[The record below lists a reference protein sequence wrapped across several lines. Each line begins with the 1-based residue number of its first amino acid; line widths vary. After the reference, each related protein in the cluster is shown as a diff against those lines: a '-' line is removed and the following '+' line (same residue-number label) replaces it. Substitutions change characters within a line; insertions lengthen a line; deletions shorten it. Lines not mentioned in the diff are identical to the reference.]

1 MLPEI
6 IKFEEVATLIS
17 HSGVQFMDFGLTLD
31 PRREPSGEFKY
42 LANTDKMPT
51 RLLINEENG
60 SLFHVI
66 ERDGAKDKIET
77 VREPDFDV
85 PMATTLEQLNG
96 AWLPV
101 PFLRFRP
108 PGKFDEG
115 PANWARMRLVALDG
129 PDLEGHT
136 HRLTLAFDTRT
147 LPRRDNTAYLCPT
160 DDDINAGANFRL
172 ATMTIDMRW
181 FMDQSWVKEWLEELF
196 REANPGLDSQEMEE
210 ALGERLHLAHYL
222 NVLSLLHRPIKAE
235 HRNPPT
241 PRVEIPDLK
250 VIAQNEGAIP
260 IDLVLDVGNSR
271 TCGILIEDHEQSGM
285 GLKQNYVLELRDLV
299 DPERVYRE
307 PFESRVEFSQTFF
320 GKDHLSVKSGRP
332 DAFLWPT
339 IARVGVEAG
348 RLAGRRRGTEGST
361 GLSSPK
367 RYLWDEE
374 LYRHGWRFNC
384 AYVRTDTE
392 PHATAAPFS
401 HLINERGDA
410 LYALPEEEQMPVFKP
425 HYSRSSLMT
434 FMLAEVLAQALMQT
448 NSPAQRVRQG
458 HTNRP
463 RQLRSITLTVP
474 PAMPQAERSLLV
486 SRLKQTVALVWKSL
500 GWHND
505 VEESNPHEASD
516 DGTLQV
522 PIPKLR
528 VEWDEA
534 SCGQLVYLYTEIKE
548 NFAGHP
554 EECFDTLAR
563 PGKPDRERITLG
575 TIDIGGGTTDLVITD
590 YHLDRNGSGSSGSN
604 VFVVPEQRFRDGFRV
619 AGDDILLD
627 IIQLFVLPSFETALK
642 QAGVASPDAMM
653 SRLCGQEGANAQ
665 EQVLRQQLNLQVF
678 TPLGLA
684 LLAAYETFDPEQPSG
699 PETLTY
705 AQRLGEQAISDSV
718 RRYVEGALRRELGP
732 ELEFE
737 LLGIPL
743 TVDLLEVH
751 RAFLKDRFNICKTLA
766 SLCEVVFQYHCDTLL
781 ITGRPSRLPGIQA
794 YLRKMLP
801 LPPGRILPLQGYRTG
816 NWYPFHRNG
825 RIDDPKST
833 ASVGAM
839 LCLLCAQH
847 KLSNFF
853 FRAAALRPYST
864 IRHIGLIDNNNT
876 IPDADV
882 TYRDIETDEEGIT
895 IRLPEDESGDT
906 PAIEMRGPLR
916 IGFRQLSSQRWTASP
931 LYILDVT
938 SSGAEKLAS
947 AEAKGEHAP
956 VLKVRLAVDE
966 KAGKGRPISDRP
978 ISDRLKVA
986 SVETDGNTS
995 FSTRDLRLQL
1005 NTLIDA
1011 GLGDT
1016 NYWLDSGSVKRT

>member
-6 IKFEEVATLIS
+6 IQFEEVATLVS

-31 PRREPSGEFKY
+31 PRREPAGEFKY
-42 LANTDKMPT
+42 LANADKMPT
-51 RLLINEENG
+51 RLLVNQESG
-60 SLFHVI
+60 ALFHVV
-66 ERDGAKDKIET
+66 ERDGANDKIEA

-85 PMATTLEQLNG
+85 PMATSLEQLNG
-96 AWLPV
+96 AWLPT

-108 PGKFDEG
+108 PSKFDEG
-115 PANWARMRLVALDG
+115 PANWARMRLVALDA
-129 PDLEGHT
+129 PDLDGHT

-181 FMDQSWVKEWLEELF
+181 FMDQAWVKEWLEELF

-235 HRNPPT
+235 HRDPR
-241 PRVEIPDLK
+241 PRVEVPDLK
-250 VIAQNEGAIP
+250 VIAQSEGAIP
-260 IDLVLDVGNSR
+260 VDLVLDVGNSR
-271 TCGILIEDHEQSGM
+271 TCGILIEDHGQSGM
-285 GLKQNYVLELRDLV
+285 GLKHNYVLELRDLV
-299 DPERVYRE
+299 DPERIYRE

-374 LYRHGWRFNC
+374 LYRHGWRFNS

-401 HLINERGDA
+401 HLINELGDA

-486 SRLKQTVALVWKSL
+486 SRLEQTVALVWKSL
-500 GWHND
+500 GWHGD
-505 VEESNPHEASD
+505 VEESDPFAATAD
-516 DGTLQV
+516 TLRV
-522 PIPKLR
+522 PMPTLR

-554 EECFDTLAR
+554 EEFFDTLAR
-563 PGKPDRERITLG
+563 PGKTNRERISLA

-590 YHLDRNGSGSSGSN
+590 YYLDRNGASSSGSN

-627 IIQLFVLPSFETALK
+627 VIQLFVLPSFEAALK
-642 QAGVASPDAMM
+642 RAGVAAPEAMM

-665 EQVLRQQLNLQVF
+665 EQVLRQQLNLQLF

-684 LLAAYETFDPEQPSG
+684 LLEAYEAFDPERPCG

-705 AQRLGEQAISDSV
+705 GERLGDQAVSDSV

-732 ELEFE
+732 ELTFD
-737 LLGIPL
+737 LLDIPL
-743 TVDLLEVH
+743 TINLLEVH

-766 SLCEVVFQYHCDTLL
+766 SLCEVVFQYQCDTLL

-816 NWYPFHRNG
+816 SWYPFHRNG

-839 LCLLCAQH
+839 LCLLCAQRN
-847 KLSNFF
+847 LSNFF

-882 TYRDIETDEEGIT
+882 TYRDIAIT
-895 IRLPEDESGDT
+895 EDGTAIVLPEDENGDT

-916 IGFRQLSSQRWTASP
+916 IGFRQLAAQRWTASP
-931 LYILDVT
+931 LYVLDFT
-938 SSGAEKLAS
+938 TSGARKLS
-947 AEAKGEHAP
+947 DAEAKGQVAP

-966 KAGKGRPISDRP
+966 RAGKGSL
-978 ISDRLKVA
+978 ISDRLKVT
-986 SVETDGNTS
+986 SVETDDGANFTA
-995 FSTRDLRLQL
+995 RDLKLQL

>member
-6 IKFEEVATLIS
+6 IQFEEVATLVS

-31 PRREPSGEFKY
+31 PRREPAGEFKY
-42 LANTDKMPT
+42 LANADKMPT
-51 RLLINEENG
+51 RLLVNQESG
-60 SLFHVI
+60 DLFHVI
-66 ERDGAKDKIET
+66 ERDGASDKIET

-85 PMATTLEQLNG
+85 PMATSLEQLNG
-96 AWLPV
+96 AWLPI

-108 PGKFDEG
+108 PSKFDQG
-115 PANWARMRLVALDG
+115 PANWARLRLVALEE
-129 PDLEGHT
+129 PDLDGHT

-147 LPRRDNTAYLCPT
+147 LPHRDNTAYLCPS

-181 FMDQSWVKEWLEELF
+181 FMDQAWVKEWLEELF
-196 REANPGLDSQEMEE
+196 RDANPGLDSQEMND
-210 ALGERLHLAHYL
+210 ALEERLPQAHYL

-235 HRNPPT
+235 HRDPR

-250 VIAQNEGAIP
+250 VIAQGEGAIP
-260 IDLVLDVGNSR
+260 VDLVLDVGNSR
-271 TCGILIEDHEQSGM
+271 TCGILIEDHGQSGM
-285 GLKQNYVLELRDLV
+285 GLTHNYVLELRDLV

-374 LYRHGWRFNC
+374 LYRHGWRFNS

-401 HLINERGDA
+401 HLINELGDA
-410 LYALPEEEQMPVFKP
+410 LYALPEEAQMPVFKP

-486 SRLKQTVALVWKSL
+486 SRLEQTVALVWKSL
-500 GWHND
+500 GWHDD
-505 VEESNPHEASD
+505 VEESDPFTAGAD
-516 DGTLQV
+516 TLRV
-522 PIPKLR
+522 PMPTLR

-554 EECFDTLAR
+554 EEFFDTLAR
-563 PGKPDRERITLG
+563 PGKPNRERISLA

-590 YHLDRNGSGSSGSN
+590 YYLDRNGVSSSGSN

-627 IIQLFVLPSFETALK
+627 VIQLFVLPSFEAALK
-642 QAGVASPDAMM
+642 RAGVAAPEAMM

-665 EQVLRQQLNLQVF
+665 EQVLRQQLNLQLF

-684 LLAAYETFDPEQPSG
+684 LLEAYEAFDPERPCG

-705 AQRLGEQAISDSV
+705 GERLGTRAVSDSV

-732 ELEFE
+732 ELTFD
-737 LLGIPL
+737 LLDIPL
-743 TVDLLEVH
+743 TIDLLDVH

-766 SLCEVVFQYHCDTLL
+766 SLCEVVFQYQCDTLL

-816 NWYPFHRNG
+816 SWYPFHRNG

-839 LCLLCAQH
+839 LCLLCAQRN
-847 KLSNFF
+847 LSNFF

-882 TYRDIETDEEGIT
+882 TYRDIATTEDGTAIV
-895 IRLPEDESGDT
+895 LPEDENGDT

-916 IGFRQLSSQRWTASP
+916 IGFRQLAAQRWTASP
-931 LYILDVT
+931 LYVLDFT
-938 SSGAEKLAS
+938 ASGARKLGE
-947 AEAKGEHAP
+947 AEAKGQVAP
-956 VLKVRLAVDE
+956 VLKVRLSVDE
-966 KAGKGRPISDRP
+966 RAGKGSL

-986 SVETDGNTS
+986 SVETDDGANFTA
-995 FSTRDLRLQL
+995 RDLKLQL

>member
-6 IKFEEVATLIS
+6 IKFEEVATLVS

-31 PRREPSGEFKY
+31 PRREPAGEFKY
-42 LANTDKMPT
+42 LANTDKIPT
-51 RLLINEENG
+51 RLLVNQESG

-66 ERDGAKDKIET
+66 ERDGTKDKIET
-77 VREPDFDV
+77 IREPDFDV
-85 PMATTLEQLNG
+85 PMVQSLEQLDG

-115 PANWARMRLVALDG
+115 PVNWARMRLVALAE
-129 PDLEGHT
+129 PDLDGYT
-136 HRLTLAFDTRT
+136 HRLTLALDTRT

-160 DDDINAGANFRL
+160 ADDISAGANFRL

-181 FMDQSWVKEWLEELF
+181 FMDQAWVKEWLEELF
-196 REANPGLDSQEMEE
+196 REANPELDSQEMDE
-210 ALGERLHLAHYL
+210 ALAERLHLAHYL
-222 NVLSLLHRPIKAE
+222 NILSLLHRPTKEE
-235 HRNPPT
+235 HREPT
-241 PRVEIPDLK
+241 PRIEIPDLK
-250 VIAQNEGAIP
+250 VIAQVEGTIP
-260 IDLVLDVGNSR
+260 VDLVLDVGNSR
-271 TCGILIEDHEQSGM
+271 TCGILVEDHGQSGM
-285 GLKQNYVLELRDLV
+285 GLKHNYVLELRDLV
-299 DPERVYRE
+299 DPERIYRE

-374 LYRHGWRFNC
+374 LYRHGWRFNS

-401 HLINERGDA
+401 HLINELGDA
-410 LYALPEEEQMPVFKP
+410 LYAVPEEEQMPVFKP

-434 FMLAEVLAQALMQT
+434 FMLAEVLAQALMQI

-486 SRLKQTVALVWKSL
+486 SRLEQTVALVWKSL

-505 VEESNPHEASD
+505 DEESDPFTAT
-516 DGTLQV
+516 DGTLRV
-522 PIPKLR
+522 PMPRLR

-554 EECFDTLAR
+554 EEFFDVLAR
-563 PGKPDRERITLG
+563 PGKPNRERITLG
-575 TIDIGGGTTDLVITD
+575 TIDIGGGTTDLVVTD
-590 YHLDRNGSGSSGSN
+590 YYLERNGSGSSGSN

-627 IIQLFVLPSFETALK
+627 IIQLFVLPSFEAALK

-684 LLAAYETFDPEQPSG
+684 LLEAYEAFDPEQPSG
-699 PETLTY
+699 PETFTY
-705 AQRLGEQAISDSV
+705 GQRLGEQAVSDSV
-718 RRYVEGALRRELGP
+718 RRYVEGTLRRELGP
-732 ELEFE
+732 DLEFD
-737 LLGIPL
+737 LLAIPL
-743 TVDLLEVH
+743 TINLLEVH
-751 RAFLKDRFNICKTLA
+751 GAFLKDRFNICRTLA
-766 SLCEVVFQYHCDTLL
+766 SLCEVVFQYQCDTLL
-781 ITGRPSRLPGIQA
+781 ITGRPSRLPGVQA

-816 NWYPFHRNG
+816 SWYPFHRNG

-839 LCLLCAQH
+839 LCLLCVQRN
-847 KLSNFF
+847 LSNFF
-853 FRAAALRPYST
+853 FHAAALRPYST

-882 TYRDIETDEEGIT
+882 TYRDIETNEDDTAI
-895 IRLPEDESGDT
+895 ILREDESGET

-916 IGFRQLSSQRWTASP
+916 IGYRQLAAQRWAASP
-931 LYILDVT
+931 LYTLDFT
-938 SSGAEKLAS
+938 PSGTRKLS
-947 AEAKGEHAP
+947 DAEAKGQMPP
-956 VLKVRLAVDE
+956 VLKVRLSVDE
-966 KAGKGRPISDRP
+966 RAGKGSL

-986 SVETDGNTS
+986 SVETDGNTN
-995 FSTRDLRLQL
+995 FSTRDLKLQL
-1005 NTLIDA
+1005 NTLVDA

>member
-1 MLPEI
+1 MLPDI
-6 IKFEEVATLIS
+6 IKFEEVATLVS
-17 HSGVQFMDFGLTLD
+17 HSGVQFMDFGLKLD
-31 PRREPSGEFKY
+31 PRRESAGEFKY
-42 LANTDKMPT
+42 LANTDKMLT
-51 RLLINEENG
+51 RLLVNQENG
-60 SLFHVI
+60 DLFHVI
-66 ERDGAKDKIET
+66 EREGAKDRIET
-77 VREPDFDV
+77 VRESDFDV
-85 PMATTLEQLNG
+85 PMAASLEQLNG
-96 AWLPV
+96 AWLPA

-108 PGKFDEG
+108 PGKFDQG
-115 PANWARMRLVALDG
+115 PANWARMRLVALDE
-129 PDLEGHT
+129 PDLDGHT
-136 HRLTLAFDTRT
+136 HRLTLVFDTST
-147 LPRRDNTAYLCPT
+147 LPHRENTAYLCPS
-160 DDDINAGANFRL
+160 DSDISAGANFRL

-181 FMDQSWVKEWLEELF
+181 FMDQPWVKEWLEELF
-196 REANPGLDSQEMEE
+196 REANPGLDSQEMHE
-210 ALGERLHLAHYL
+210 ALEERMPLAHYL
-222 NVLSLLHRPIKAE
+222 NVLSLLHRPINAE
-235 HRNPPT
+235 HRDPT

-250 VIAQNEGAIP
+250 VIAQNENAIP
-260 IDLVLDVGNSR
+260 VDLVLDVGNSR
-271 TCGILIEDHEQSGM
+271 TCGILIEDHGQSGT
-285 GLKQNYVLELRDLV
+285 GLKNNYVLELRDLV
-299 DPERVYRE
+299 EPERVYRE
-307 PFESRVEFSQTFF
+307 PFESRIEFSQTFF

-348 RLAGRRRGTEGST
+348 CLAGRRRGTEGST

-367 RYLWDEE
+367 RYLWDEAS
-374 LYRHGWRFNC
+374 YGHGWRFNS
-384 AYVRTDTE
+384 AYVRTETE
-392 PHATAAPFS
+392 PLATAAPFS
-401 HLINERGDA
+401 HLINELGNA
-410 LYALPEEEQMPVFKP
+410 LYAVPEEEQMPVFKP

-463 RQLRSITLTVP
+463 RRVRSITLTVP

-486 SRLKQTVALVWKSL
+486 SRLEQTVALVWKSL
-500 GWHND
+500 GWHD
-505 VEESNPHEASD
+505 DMEESNPHEAEK
-516 DGTLQV
+516 DGTLRV
-522 PIPKLR
+522 PMPKLR
-528 VEWDEA
+528 VDWDEA

-548 NFAGHP
+548 NYAGHP
-554 EECFDTLAR
+554 EEFFDALAR
-563 PGKPDRERITLG
+563 PGKPNRERITLG

-590 YHLDRNGSGSSGSN
+590 YYLDRNGTGSSGSN

-627 IIQLFVLPSFETALK
+627 IIQLFVLPSFEAALK

-653 SRLCGQEGANAQ
+653 SKLCGQEGANAQ

-684 LLAAYETFDPEQPSG
+684 LLEAYEAFDPEQPSG

-705 AQRLGEQAISDSV
+705 GERLGAQAVSDSV
-718 RRYVEGALRRELGP
+718 RRYVESALRRELGT
-732 ELEFE
+732 ELEFD
-737 LLGIPL
+737 LLDIPL
-743 TVDLLEVH
+743 TVNLLEVH
-751 RAFLKDRFNICKTLA
+751 RAFLKDRFNLCKTLA
-766 SLCEVVFQYHCDTLL
+766 SLCEVAFQYQCDTLL

-816 NWYPFHRNG
+816 SWYPFHRNG
-825 RIDDPKST
+825 RINDPKST

-847 KLSNFF
+847 NLSNFF

-882 TYRDIETDEEGIT
+882 TYRDIASSDDSTSIV
-895 IRLPEDESGDT
+895 LPENECGDT
-906 PAIEMRGPLR
+906 PTIEMRGPLR
-916 IGFRQLSSQRWTASP
+916 IGFRQLGVERWTASP
-931 LYILDVT
+931 LYTLT
-938 SSGAEKLAS
+938 FTPEGKKELAKI
-947 AEAKGEHAP
+947 EQREGRAP

-966 KAGKGRPISDRP
+966 RAGKGSL
-978 ISDRLKVA
+978 ISDRLRVA
-986 SVETDGNTS
+986 GVETNGGAS
-995 FSTRDLRLQL
+995 FNAKFLKLQL

>member
-6 IKFEEVATLIS
+6 IKFEEVATLVS

-31 PRREPSGEFKY
+31 PRREPAGEFKY
-42 LANTDKMPT
+42 LANTDKIPT
-51 RLLINEENG
+51 RLLVNQESG
-60 SLFHVI
+60 ALFHLV
-66 ERDGAKDKIET
+66 ERNGTNDKIET

-85 PMATTLEQLNG
+85 PMVQSLEQLKG

-101 PFLRFRP
+101 PFLRFRS

-115 PANWARMRLVALDG
+115 PANWARMRLVALDE
-129 PDLEGHT
+129 PDLDGNT

-160 DDDINAGANFRL
+160 DDDISAGANFRL

-181 FMDQSWVKEWLEELF
+181 FMDQPWVTEWLEELY
-196 REANPGLDSQEMEE
+196 REANPGFDSQEMTE
-210 ALGERLHLAHYL
+210 ALEQRLHLAHYL
-222 NVLSLLHRPIKAE
+222 NVLSLLHRPIKEE
-235 HRNPPT
+235 HRGLT

-260 IDLVLDVGNSR
+260 VDLVLDVGNSR
-271 TCGILIEDHEQSGM
+271 TCGILVEDHGQSGM
-285 GLKQNYVLELRDLV
+285 GLKHNYVLELRDLV

-374 LYRHGWRFNC
+374 LYRHGWRFNS

-401 HLINERGDA
+401 HLINELGDA
-410 LYALPEEEQMPVFKP
+410 LYTFEDEDDQIPVFKP

-448 NSPAQRVRQG
+448 NSAAQRVRQG

-474 PAMPQAERSLLV
+474 PAMPQTERSLLV
-486 SRLKQTVALVWKSL
+486 SRLEQTVALVWKSL

-505 VEESNPHEASD
+505 MDESDPFSAAP
-516 DGTLQV
+516 GTLRV
-522 PIPKLR
+522 PMPKLR

-554 EECFDTLAR
+554 EEFFAALAR

-590 YHLDRNGSGSSGSN
+590 YRLDRNGTSSSGSN

-627 IIQLFVLPSFETALK
+627 VIQLFVLPSFEAALE
-642 QAGVASPDAMM
+642 QAGVASPDALM

-665 EQVLRQQLNLQVF
+665 EQVLRQQLNLQIF

-684 LLAAYETFDPEQPSG
+684 LLEAYEAFDPEQPSG

-705 AQRLGEQAISDSV
+705 GQRLGAQAVSDSV
-718 RRYVEGALRRELGP
+718 RRYVEGALRRELGA
-732 ELEFE
+732 ELEFD

-743 TVDLLEVH
+743 TVNLLEVH
-751 RAFLKDRFNICKTLA
+751 RAFLKDRFNICRTLA
-766 SLCEVVFQYHCDTLL
+766 SLCEVAFHYQCDTLL

-816 NWYPFHRNG
+816 SWYPFHRNG

-839 LCLLCAQH
+839 LCLLCAQRN
-847 KLSNFF
+847 LTNFF

-882 TYRDIETDEEGIT
+882 TYRDIATNEDGTAIV
-895 IRLPEDESGDT
+895 LPEDAGGET
-906 PAIEMRGPLR
+906 AVIEMRGPLR
-916 IGFRQLSSQRWTASP
+916 IGYRQLATQRWTASP
-931 LYILDVT
+931 LYILDFT
-938 SSGAEKLAS
+938 PAGAKKLS
-947 AEAKGEHAP
+947 DAEAKGKAP
-956 VLKVRLAVDE
+956 EVLKVRLAVDE
-966 KAGKGRPISDRP
+966 RAGKGSL

-986 SVETDGNTS
+986 SVEASDGANLS
-995 FSTRDLRLQL
+995 ARDLKLQL
-1005 NTLIDA
+1005 NTLNDA

>member
-1 MLPEI
+1 MLPDI
-6 IKFEEVATLIS
+6 IQFEEVATLAS

-31 PRREPSGEFKY
+31 PRREPAGEFKY
-42 LANTDKMPT
+42 LANTDRMLI
-51 RLLINEENG
+51 RLLVNHESG
-60 SLFHVI
+60 ALFHII
-66 ERDGAKDKIET
+66 ERDGTQDKIET
-77 VREPDFDV
+77 VRESDFDV
-85 PMATTLEQLNG
+85 PMAESLEQLDG

-108 PGKFDEG
+108 PRKFDQG
-115 PANWARMRLVALDG
+115 PANWARMRLVALEE
-129 PDLEGHT
+129 PDLDGHT
-136 HRLTLAFDTRT
+136 HRLTLAFDTQT
-147 LPRRDNTAYLCPT
+147 LPRSDYTTYLCPT
-160 DDDINAGANFRL
+160 DDDISAGASFRL
-172 ATMTIDMRW
+172 ATMSIDMKW
-181 FMDQSWVKEWLEELF
+181 FMDQNWVQEWLEELF
-196 REANPGLDSQEMEE
+196 REANEGLDSQEMDE
-210 ALGERLHLAHYL
+210 ALNKERLHLAHYL
-222 NVLSLLHRPIKAE
+222 NVLSLLHRPIEEE
-235 HRNPPT
+235 HRELT
-241 PRVEIPDLK
+241 PRVEVPDIRVIP
-250 VIAQNEGAIP
+250 QSESAIP
-260 IDLVLDVGNSR
+260 VDLVLDVGNSR
-271 TCGILIEDHEQSGM
+271 TCGILIEDHGQSGM
-285 GLKQNYVLELRDLV
+285 GLKHNYVLELRDLV

-332 DAFLWPT
+332 NAFLWPT
-339 IARVGVEAG
+339 IARGGVEAG

-367 RYLWDEE
+367 RYLWDEDI
-374 LYRHGWRFNC
+374 YRHGWRFNS

-401 HLINERGDA
+401 HLINELGDA
-410 LYALPEEEQMPVFKP
+410 LYIFNDEDDQMPVFKP

-434 FMLAEVLAQALMQT
+434 FMLAEVLAQALMQI
-448 NSPAQRVRQG
+448 NSPAQRMRQG

-474 PAMPQAERSLLV
+474 PAMPQAERSLLA
-486 SRLKQTVALVWKSL
+486 SRLEQSVALVWKSL
-500 GWHND
+500 GWHD
-505 VEESNPHEASD
+505 DQEESDPYEATAG
-516 DGTLQV
+516 DGTLRV
-522 PIPKLR
+522 PMPKLR

-554 EECFDTLAR
+554 EEFFDALAR

-627 IIQLFVLPSFETALK
+627 VIQMFVLPSFEAALE
-642 QAGVASPDAMM
+642 QAGIASPDAMM

-684 LLAAYETFDPEQPSG
+684 LLEAYEAFDPEQPGG

-705 AQRLGEQAISDSV
+705 RERLGEKAISNAV

-732 ELEFE
+732 DCEFD
-737 LLGIPL
+737 LLDIPL
-743 TVDLLEVH
+743 TVNLLDVH

-766 SLCEVVFQYHCDTLL
+766 SLCEVGFLYQCDTLL
-781 ITGRPSRLPGIQA
+781 ITGRPSRLPGVQA

-816 NWYPFHRNG
+816 SWYPFHRNG

-839 LCLLCAQH
+839 LCLLCAQRN
-847 KLSNFF
+847 LSNFF

-864 IRHIGLIDNNNT
+864 IRHVGLIDNNNT

-882 TYRDIETDEEGIT
+882 TYRDIATDEHGTAIQ
-895 IRLPEDESGDT
+895 LPEDENGDT

-916 IGFRQLSSQRWTASP
+916 IGFRQLGAQRWTASP
-931 LYILDVT
+931 LYTLDFT
-938 SSGAEKLAS
+938 ASGAKKLAQ
-947 AEAKGEHAP
+947 AEAKGGQAP
-956 VLKVRLAVDE
+956 VLKVQLAVDG
-966 KAGKGRPISDRP
+966 KAKRGSL

-986 SVETDGNTS
+986 QVDTDGANT
-995 FSTRDLRLQL
+995 FSPKDLKLQL
-1005 NTLIDA
+1005 NTLNDA

>member
-6 IKFEEVATLIS
+6 IKFEEVATLVS

-31 PRREPSGEFKY
+31 PRREPAGEFKY
-42 LANTDKMPT
+42 LANTPRIPT
-51 RLLINEENG
+51 RLLVNQESGEQ
-60 SLFHVI
+60 FHVI
-66 ERDGAKDKIET
+66 EREGAKDKIET

-85 PMATTLEQLNG
+85 PMATSLQQLDG

-108 PGKFDEG
+108 PSKFDQG
-115 PANWARMRLVALDG
+115 PANWARMRLVALDE
-129 PDLEGHT
+129 PDLDGHT

-147 LPRRDNTAYLCPT
+147 LPHRDNTTYLCPA
-160 DDDINAGANFRL
+160 DDDISAGANFRL
-172 ATMTIDMRW
+172 ATMTIDMKW
-181 FMDQSWVKEWLEELF
+181 FMDKPWVKEWLEELF
-196 REANPGLDSQEMEE
+196 REANPGLDSQQMEE
-210 ALGERLHLAHYL
+210 AIDQERLHLAHYL
-222 NVLSLLHRPIKAE
+222 NVLSLLHRPIKEE
-235 HRNPPT
+235 HRDPI
-241 PRVEIPDLK
+241 PRIAIPDIR
-250 VIAQNEGAIP
+250 VITQTEGAIP
-260 IDLVLDVGNSR
+260 VDLVLDVGNSR
-271 TCGILIEDHEQSGM
+271 TCGILIEDHGQSGM
-285 GLKQNYVLELRDLV
+285 GLKHNYVLELRDLV

-320 GKDHLSVKSGRP
+320 GKDHLSVKSGRH

-339 IARVGVEAG
+339 IARVGDEAG

-374 LYRHGWRFNC
+374 LYRHGWRFNS

-401 HLINERGDA
+401 HLINEQGDA
-410 LYALPEEEQMPVFKP
+410 LYAVSEEKQMPVFKP

-434 FMLAEVLAQALMQT
+434 FMLAEVLAQALMQI

-486 SRLKQTVALVWKSL
+486 SRLEQSVVLVWKSL

-505 VEESNPHEASD
+505 KEESDPFKATD
-516 DGTLQV
+516 ATLRA
-522 PIPKLR
+522 PMPKLR

-554 EECFDTLAR
+554 EEFFDALAR
-563 PGKPDRERITLG
+563 SGKPDRERISLG

-627 IIQLFVLPSFETALK
+627 VIQLFVLPSFEAALK
-642 QAGVASPDAMM
+642 QAGIASPDAMM

-684 LLAAYETFDPEQPSG
+684 LLEAYEGFDPEKPSA
-699 PETLTY
+699 PQTLTY
-705 AQRLGEQAISDSV
+705 GERLGELAVSDPV
-718 RRYVEGALRRELGP
+718 RRYVESALRRELGP
-732 ELEFE
+732 ECEFN

-743 TVDLLEVH
+743 TINLLEVH

-766 SLCEVVFQYHCDTLL
+766 SLCEVVFQYQCDSLL

-816 NWYPFHRNG
+816 SWYPFHRNG

-839 LCLLCAQH
+839 LCLLCTQRN
-847 KLSNFF
+847 LSNFF
-853 FRAAALRPYST
+853 FRATALRPYST

-876 IPDADV
+876 IPDVDV
-882 TYRDIETDEEGIT
+882 TYRDIATNEDDTAILLPKDEN
-895 IRLPEDESGDT
+895 GDT

-916 IGFRQLSSQRWTASP
+916 IGFRQLAAQRWPASP
-931 LYILDVT
+931 LYVLDVT
-938 SSGAEKLAS
+938 PSGARKLSTLEAS
-947 AEAKGEHAP
+947 GETAP
-956 VLKVRLAVDE
+956 VLQVRLAVNE
-966 KAGKGRPISDRP
+966 SASKGSL
-978 ISDRLKVA
+978 ISDRLEVVG
-986 SVETDGNTS
+986 VETNGNSNFTPK
-995 FSTRDLRLQL
+995 DLKLQL

>member
-1 MLPEI
+1 MLPDI

-17 HSGVQFMDFGLTLD
+17 HSGVQFLDFGLILD
-31 PRREPSGEFKY
+31 PRREPAGEFKY
-42 LANTDKMPT
+42 LANTDKMLT
-51 RLLINEENG
+51 RLLVNQETG
-60 SLFHVI
+60 ALFHVI
-66 ERDGAKDKIET
+66 ERDGAKEILEE
-77 VREPDFDV
+77 VRESDFDV
-85 PMATTLEQLNG
+85 PIATSLDQLNG

-115 PANWARMRLVALDG
+115 PANWARMRLVALDE
-129 PDLEGHT
+129 PDLDGHT
-136 HRLTLAFDTRT
+136 HRLTLAFDTRAM
-147 LPRRDNTAYLCPT
+147 PRRDNTAYLCPT
-160 DDDINAGANFRL
+160 DDDISAGANFRL
-172 ATMTIDMRW
+172 ATMAVDMRW
-181 FMDQSWVKEWLEELF
+181 FMDQAWVKEWLEELF
-196 REANPGLDSQEMEE
+196 REANPGLDSQEEEE
-210 ALGERLHLAHYL
+210 ALDERLHFAHYL

-235 HRNPPT
+235 HREPT

-250 VIAQNEGAIP
+250 MIAQIEGAIP
-260 IDLVLDVGNSR
+260 VDLVLDVGNSR
-271 TCGILIEDHEQSGM
+271 TCGILIEDHAQSGM
-285 GLKQNYVLELRDLV
+285 GLKHNYVLELRDMV
-299 DPERVYRE
+299 DPERVYRD
-307 PFESRVEFSQTFF
+307 PFESRIEFSQTFF
-320 GKDHLSVKSGRP
+320 GKDHLSVKSGRH

-348 RLAGRRRGTEGST
+348 HLAGRRRGTEGST

-374 LYRHGWRFNC
+374 PYRHGWRFNS
-384 AYVRTDTE
+384 AYVSTETE
-392 PHATAAPFS
+392 PLATAAPFS
-401 HLINERGDA
+401 HLINELGDA

-434 FMLAEVLAQALMQT
+434 FMLAEVLAQALMQI
-448 NSPAQRVRQG
+448 NSPSQRIRQG

-486 SRLKQTVALVWKSL
+486 SRLEHTVALVWKSL
-500 GWHND
+500 GWHAD
-505 VEESNPHEASD
+505 FEESNPYEATD
-516 DGTLQV
+516 DGTLKV
-522 PIPKLR
+522 PMPRLR

-554 EECFDTLAR
+554 EEFFDALAR
-563 PGKPDRERITLG
+563 PGKPDRERISLA

-590 YHLDRNGSGSSGSN
+590 YYLDRNGTSSSGSN

-627 IIQLFVLPSFETALK
+627 VIQLFVLPSFEAALK
-642 QAGVASPDAMM
+642 QAGVVSPDAMM

-678 TPLGLA
+678 APLGLA
-684 LLAAYETFDPEQPSG
+684 LLEAYESFDPEHPSD

-705 AQRLGEQAISDSV
+705 GKRLGEQAVSDSV
-718 RRYVEGALRRELGP
+718 HRYVESAVRRERGGDLN
-732 ELEFE
+732 FD

-743 TVDLLEVH
+743 TVNLIEVH

-766 SLCEVVFQYHCDTLL
+766 SLCEVVFQYQCDTLL

-794 YLRKMLP
+794 YLRRMLP

-816 NWYPFHRNG
+816 SWYPFHRNG

-839 LCLLCAQH
+839 LCLLCAQRN
-847 KLSNFF
+847 LSNFF
-853 FRAAALRPYST
+853 FRAATLRPYST

-882 TYRDIETDEEGIT
+882 TYRDIETTEDGTT
-895 IRLPEDESGDT
+895 ILLPENEDGT
-906 PAIEMRGPLR
+906 APAIEMRGPLR
-916 IGFRQLSSQRWTASP
+916 IGFRQLAAQRWTASP
-931 LYILDVT
+931 LYVMDFT
-938 SSGAEKLAS
+938 AAGAEKLAK
-947 AEAKGEHAP
+947 AEAKSGHAP

-966 KAGKGRPISDRP
+966 RAGKGGL

-986 SVETDGNTS
+986 SVDTDSEAS
-995 FSTRDLRLQL
+995 FTPRDLRLQL

>member
-6 IKFEEVATLIS
+6 IKFEEVATLVS

-31 PRREPSGEFKY
+31 PRKEPAGEFNY
-42 LANTDKMPT
+42 LAHTPRIPT
-51 RLLINEENG
+51 RLLVNEEDG
-60 SLFHVI
+60 SLFHVVG
-66 ERDGAKDKIET
+66 RKDAKEIIET
-77 VREPDFDV
+77 VKQPDFDV
-85 PMATTLEQLNG
+85 AMATSLEQLNG
-96 AWLPV
+96 AWLPM

-108 PGKFDEG
+108 PSKFDAG
-115 PANWARMRLVALDG
+115 PNNWARMRLVALEE
-129 PDLEGHT
+129 PDLDGHT

-160 DDDINAGANFRL
+160 GDDVSAGANFRL
-172 ATMTIDMRW
+172 ATMMIDMKW
-181 FMDQSWVKEWLEELF
+181 FMDMDWVQKWLKELF
-196 REANPGLDSQEMEE
+196 EEANPGLDSQEMEE
-210 ALGERLHLAHYL
+210 ALEERQHLAHYL
-222 NVLSLLHRPIKAE
+222 NVLSLLHRPIKEE
-235 HRNPPT
+235 HRDPT
-241 PRVEIPDLK
+241 PRVAIPDIR
-250 VIAQNEGAIP
+250 VITQSEEAIP
-260 IDLVLDVGNSR
+260 VDLVLDVGNSR
-271 TCGILIEDHEQSGM
+271 TCGILIEDHDQSGM
-285 GLKQNYVLELRDLV
+285 GLKHNYVLELRDLV
-299 DPERVYRE
+299 DAERVYHE

-374 LYRHGWRFNC
+374 LYRHGWRFNS

-401 HLINERGDA
+401 HLINELGDA
-410 LYALPEEEQMPVFKP
+410 LYTLPEAEQMPVFKP

-434 FMLAEVLAQALMQT
+434 FMLAEVLAQALMQI
-448 NSPAQRVRQG
+448 NSSAQRIRQG

-486 SRLKQTVALVWKSL
+486 SRLEQTVALVWKSL
-500 GWHND
+500 GWHTD
-505 VEESNPHEASD
+505 VEERNPYEAGSN
-516 DGTLQV
+516 GTLQV
-522 PIPKLR
+522 PMPKLR

-554 EECFDTLAR
+554 EEFFATLAR
-563 PGKPDRERITLG
+563 PGKANREGISLA

-627 IIQLFVLPSFETALK
+627 VIQLFILPSFEAALK
-642 QAGVASPDAMM
+642 QAGARSPDAMM

-684 LLAAYETFDPEQPSG
+684 LLEAYEGFTPEQPCG
-699 PETLTY
+699 PETLSY
-705 AQRLGEQAISDSV
+705 GERLGEQAISGPV
-718 RRYVEGALRRELGP
+718 CRYVESALRRELGA
-732 ELEFE
+732 EVEF
-737 LLGIPL
+737 
-743 TVDLLEVH
+743 DLLNISLTFDLVEVH

-766 SLCEVVFQYHCDTLL
+766 SLCEVVFLYQCDTLL

-816 NWYPFHRNG
+816 SWYPFHRNG

-839 LCLLCAQH
+839 LCLLCAQRN
-847 KLSNFF
+847 LSNFF

-882 TYRDIETDEEGIT
+882 TYRDIKTHEGGTAIK
-895 IRLPEDESGDT
+895 LEDDDGNT
-906 PAIEMRGPLR
+906 PVIEMRGPLR
-916 IGFRQLSSQRWTASP
+916 IGFRQLAAQRWTASP
-931 LYILDVT
+931 LYTLDFT
-938 SSGAEKLAS
+938 AAGAEKLS
-947 AEAKGEHAP
+947 RAESKGGQAP
-956 VLKVRLAVDE
+956 VLKVQLAVDE
-966 KAGKGRPISDRP
+966 RAGRGSM

-986 SVETDGNTS
+986 SVDADGDAS
-995 FSTRDLRLQL
+995 FSTRDLKLQL
-1005 NTLIDA
+1005 NTLNDA

>member
-6 IKFEEVATLIS
+6 IKFEEVATLVS

-31 PRREPSGEFKY
+31 PRREPAGEFKY
-42 LANTDKMPT
+42 LANTDNLPT
-51 RLLINEENG
+51 RLLVNQESGEW
-60 SLFHVI
+60 FHVI
-66 ERDGAKDKIET
+66 ERDGAKDQIET

-85 PMATTLEQLNG
+85 PMATSLEQLNG

-108 PGKFDEG
+108 PGKYDKG
-115 PANWARMRLVALDG
+115 PANWTRMRLVALDK
-129 PDLEGHT
+129 PDLDGHT

-160 DDDINAGANFRL
+160 DDDISAGANFRL
-172 ATMTIDMRW
+172 ATMTIDMCW

-196 REANPGLDSQEMEE
+196 REANPGLDSREMDE

-222 NVLSLLHRPIKAE
+222 NLLSLLHRPIKAE
-235 HRNPPT
+235 HCDPT

-250 VIAQNEGAIP
+250 VITHSEGVIP
-260 IDLVLDVGNSR
+260 VDLVLDVGNSR
-271 TCGILIEDHEQSGM
+271 TCGILVEDHGQSGM
-285 GLKQNYVLELRDLV
+285 GLKHNYVLELRDLV

-374 LYRHGWRFNC
+374 LYRHGWRFNS

-401 HLINERGDA
+401 HLVNELGDA
-410 LYALPEEEQMPVFKP
+410 LYTLPGNDQIPVFKP

-434 FMLAEVLAQALMQT
+434 FMLAEVLAQALMQS

-486 SRLKQTVALVWKSL
+486 SRLEQTVALVWKSL
-500 GWHND
+500 GWHAD
-505 VEESNPHEASD
+505 IEESDPFDAR
-516 DGTLQV
+516 DGTLRV
-522 PIPKLR
+522 PLPTLR

-554 EECFDTLAR
+554 EEFFDTLAR
-563 PGKPDRERITLG
+563 PGKANRERVSLA

-590 YHLDRNGSGSSGSN
+590 YHLDRNGSSSSGSN

-627 IIQLFVLPSFETALK
+627 VIQLFVLPSFEAALK
-642 QAGVASPDAMM
+642 QVGVASPDAMM

-684 LLAAYETFDPEQPSG
+684 LLEAYETYDPEQPKG

-705 AQRLGEQAISDSV
+705 GERLGEQAVSDSV
-718 RRYVEGALRRELGP
+718 RRYVAGALRRELGS
-732 ELEFE
+732 ELEFD
-737 LLGIPL
+737 LLNIPL
-743 TVDLLEVH
+743 TVNLLEVH
-751 RAFLKDRFNICKTLA
+751 RAFLKDRFNICKTLS
-766 SLCEVVFQYHCDTLL
+766 SLCEVVFQYQCDTLL

-794 YLRKMLP
+794 FLRKMLP

-816 NWYPFHRNG
+816 SWYPFHRNG

-839 LCLLCAQH
+839 LCLLCAQRN
-847 KLSNFF
+847 LSNFF

-882 TYRDIETDEEGIT
+882 TYRDIETSEDGTAIEL
-895 IRLPEDESGDT
+895 RVDESGDT

-916 IGFRQLSSQRWTASP
+916 IGFRQLEAQRWTASP
-931 LYILDVT
+931 LYILDFAPT
-938 SSGAEKLAS
+938 GAKKLTD
-947 AEAKGEHAP
+947 AEAKGLSAP

-966 KAGKGRPISDRP
+966 RAGKGSL

-986 SVETDGNTS
+986 SVETDGNGN
-995 FSTRDLRLQL
+995 FSARDLKLQL
-1005 NTLIDA
+1005 NTLSDA

-1016 NYWLDSGSVKRT
+1016 SYWLDSGSVKRT

>member
-6 IKFEEVATLIS
+6 IKFEEVATLVS

-31 PRREPSGEFKY
+31 PRREPAGEFKY
-42 LANTDKMPT
+42 LANTDRMPT
-51 RLLINEENG
+51 RLLVNQEDGE
-60 SLFHVI
+60 LFHVI
-66 ERDGAKDKIET
+66 EKAGTEDKIET
-77 VREPDFDV
+77 VRESDFDV
-85 PMATTLEQLNG
+85 PMATSLEQLDG
-96 AWLPV
+96 DWLPL

-108 PGKFDEG
+108 PGKFDAG
-115 PANWARMRLVALDG
+115 PANWSRMRLVALAE
-129 PDLEGHT
+129 PDLDGNT

-147 LPRRDNTAYLCPT
+147 LPRSDHTAYLGPT
-160 DDDINAGANFRL
+160 DDDISAGANFRL
-172 ATMTIDMRW
+172 ATMTIDMKW
-181 FMDQSWVKEWLEELF
+181 FMDQEWVQKWLEELF
-196 REANPGLDSQEMEE
+196 REANEGLDSQEMSE

-222 NVLSLLHRPIKAE
+222 NVLSLLHRPIKEE
-235 HRNPPT
+235 HRDPV
-241 PRVEIPDLK
+241 PRIAIPDIR
-250 VIAQNEGAIP
+250 VITQSEGAIP
-260 IDLVLDVGNSR
+260 VDLVLDVGNSR
-271 TCGILIEDHEQSGM
+271 TCGILIEDHDQSGM
-285 GLKQNYVLELRDLV
+285 GLKHNYVLELRDLV

-374 LYRHGWRFNC
+374 LYRHGWRFNS

-401 HLINERGDA
+401 HLINELGDA
-410 LYALPEEEQMPVFKP
+410 LYIFNDDDDQMPVFKP

-434 FMLAEVLAQALMQT
+434 FMLAEVLTQALMQA
-448 NSPAQRVRQG
+448 NSPAQRIRQG

-486 SRLKQTVALVWKSL
+486 ARLEQSVALVWKSL
-500 GWHND
+500 GWHD
-505 VEESNPHEASD
+505 DEEEKDPYQAAD
-516 DGTLQV
+516 DGTLRV
-522 PIPKLR
+522 PMPRLR

-554 EECFDTLAR
+554 EEFFAAVAR
-563 PGKPDRERITLG
+563 PGKHDRERITLG

-604 VFVVPEQRFRDGFRV
+604 VFVAPEQRFRDGFRV

-627 IIQLFVLPSFETALK
+627 VIQLFVLPSFEAALK

-684 LLAAYETFDPEQPSG
+684 LLEAYESFDPEQPCD
-699 PETLTY
+699 PDTLTY
-705 AQRLGEQAISDSV
+705 GERLGEKAVSDGII
-718 RRYVEGALRRELGP
+718 RYVESALRRELGP
-732 ELEFE
+732 EYHFD

-743 TVDLLEVH
+743 TFNLLEVH

-766 SLCEVVFQYHCDTLL
+766 SLCEVLFEYQCDTLL

-801 LPPGRILPLQGYRTG
+801 LPPSRILPLQGYRTG
-816 NWYPFHRNG
+816 SWYPFHRNG

-839 LCLLCAQH
+839 LCLLCAQRN
-847 KLSNFF
+847 LSNFF

-882 TYRDIETDEEGIT
+882 TYRDITTSKDGTTIT
-895 IRLPEDESGDT
+895 LEDESGDA

-916 IGFRQLSSQRWTASP
+916 IGYRQLAAQRWTASP
-931 LYILDVT
+931 LYTLDFT
-938 SSGAEKLAS
+938 PTGAEKLAR
-947 AEAKGEHAP
+947 AEAKGGQAP
-956 VLKVRLAVDE
+956 ILKVTLSVDQR
-966 KAGKGRPISDRP
+966 ASKGSL

-986 SVETDGNTS
+986 GVETDGDGS
-995 FSTRDLRLQL
+995 FSTRDLKLQL
-1005 NTLIDA
+1005 NTLNDA

>member
-6 IKFEEVATLIS
+6 IQFEEVATLVS

-31 PRREPSGEFKY
+31 PRREPAGEFKY
-42 LANTDKMPT
+42 LANADKMPT
-51 RLLINEENG
+51 RLLVNQESG
-60 SLFHVI
+60 ALFHVV
-66 ERDGAKDKIET
+66 ERDGASDKIEA

-85 PMATTLEQLNG
+85 PMATSLEQLNG
-96 AWLPV
+96 AWLPI

-108 PGKFDEG
+108 PSKFDEG
-115 PANWARMRLVALDG
+115 PANWARMRLVALDE
-129 PDLEGHT
+129 PDLDGHT

-147 LPRRDNTAYLCPT
+147 LPHRDNTAYLCPT

-181 FMDQSWVKEWLEELF
+181 FMDQAWVKEWLEELF
-196 REANPGLDSQEMEE
+196 RDANRGLDSQEMDE

-235 HRNPPT
+235 HRDPR

-250 VIAQNEGAIP
+250 VIAQGEGAIP
-260 IDLVLDVGNSR
+260 VDLVLDVGNSR
-271 TCGILIEDHEQSGM
+271 TCGILIEDHGQSGM
-285 GLKQNYVLELRDLV
+285 GLKHNYVLELRDLV

-374 LYRHGWRFNC
+374 LYRHGWRFNS

-401 HLINERGDA
+401 HLINELGDA

-486 SRLKQTVALVWKSL
+486 SRLEQTVALVWKSL

-505 VEESNPHEASD
+505 VEESDPFAAAD
-516 DGTLQV
+516 DTLRV
-522 PIPKLR
+522 PMPTLR

-554 EECFDTLAR
+554 EEFFDTLAR
-563 PGKPDRERITLG
+563 PGKPNRERISLA

-590 YHLDRNGSGSSGSN
+590 YYLDRNGVSSSGSN

-627 IIQLFVLPSFETALK
+627 VIQLFVLPSFEAALK
-642 QAGVASPDAMM
+642 QAGVAAPEAMM

-665 EQVLRQQLNLQVF
+665 EQVLRQQLNLQLF

-684 LLAAYETFDPEQPSG
+684 LLEAYEAFDPEQPCG

-705 AQRLGEQAISDSV
+705 GERLGTQAVSDSV

-732 ELEFE
+732 ELTFD
-737 LLGIPL
+737 LLDIPL
-743 TVDLLEVH
+743 TINLLEVH

-766 SLCEVVFQYHCDTLL
+766 SLCEVVFQYQCDTLL

-816 NWYPFHRNG
+816 SWYPFHRNG

-839 LCLLCAQH
+839 LCLLCAQRN
-847 KLSNFF
+847 LSNFF

-882 TYRDIETDEEGIT
+882 TYRDIATTEDGTAIA
-895 IRLPEDESGDT
+895 LPEDENGDT

-916 IGFRQLSSQRWTASP
+916 IGFRQLAAQRWTASP
-931 LYILDVT
+931 LYVLDFT
-938 SSGAEKLAS
+938 ASGAKKLS
-947 AEAKGEHAP
+947 EAEAKGQVAP
-956 VLKVRLAVDE
+956 VLKVRLTVDE
-966 KAGKGRPISDRP
+966 RAGKGSL

-986 SVETDGNTS
+986 SVETDDGANFTA
-995 FSTRDLRLQL
+995 RDLKLQL

>member
-1 MLPEI
+1 MLTEI
-6 IKFEEVATLIS
+6 INFEEVATLVS

-31 PRREPSGEFKY
+31 ARKEPAGEFKY
-42 LANTDKMPT
+42 LANTDRMLT
-51 RLLINEENG
+51 RLLVNEEDG
-60 SLFHVI
+60 SLFHVVDV
-66 ERDGAKDKIET
+66 EADKDKIET
-77 VREPDFDV
+77 VKQPDLE
-85 PMATTLEQLNG
+85 MAMSTSLEQLDG

-108 PGKFDEG
+108 PRKFDAG
-115 PANWARMRLVALDG
+115 PANWARMRLVALQE
-129 PDLEGHT
+129 PDLDGHT

-147 LPRRDNTAYLCPT
+147 LPRRDNTAYIGPT
-160 DDDINAGANFRL
+160 DDDVRAGANYRL
-172 ATMTIDMRW
+172 ATTTTNMRW
-181 FMDQSWVKEWLEELF
+181 FLDQPWVREWLEELF
-196 REANPGLDSQEMEE
+196 KEANQGLDSQEVGE
-210 ALGERLHLAHYL
+210 ALEERQHLAHYL
-222 NVLSLLHRPIKAE
+222 NVLSLLHRPIEEE
-235 HRNPPT
+235 HRGLT

-250 VIAQNEGAIP
+250 VIAQQEGAIP
-260 IDLVLDVGNSR
+260 VDLVLDVGNSR
-271 TCGILIEDHEQSGM
+271 TCGILIEDHGQSGM
-285 GLKQNYVLELRDLV
+285 GLKHNYLLELRDLV
-299 DPERVYRE
+299 DPERVYRD

-320 GKDHLSVKSGRP
+320 GKDHLSVKSGRH

-374 LYRHGWRFNC
+374 IYRHGWRFNS

-401 HLINERGDA
+401 HLINELGDA
-410 LYALPEEEQMPVFKP
+410 LYTLEEDEQLPVFKP

-434 FMLAEVLAQALMQT
+434 FMLAEVLAQALMQI

-458 HTNRP
+458 HTHRP

-474 PAMPQAERSLLV
+474 PAMPQAERSLLE
-486 SRLKQTVALVWKSL
+486 SRLRQSVALVWKSL
-500 GWHND
+500 GWHED
-505 VEESNPHEASD
+505 DDESNPFEAD
-516 DGTLQV
+516 NDGSLRV
-522 PIPKLR
+522 PMPRLR

-554 EECFDTLAR
+554 EEFFATLAR
-563 PGKPDRERITLG
+563 PGKSEDERITLAS
-575 TIDIGGGTTDLVITD
+575 IDIGGGTTDLVITD
-590 YHLDRNGSGSSGSN
+590 YYLDRNGAASGGSN

-627 IIQLFVLPSFETALK
+627 IIQLFVLPSFEAAIK

-678 TPLGLA
+678 TPLGLG
-684 LLAAYETFDPEQPSG
+684 LLEAYETFDPQHPSG

-705 AQRLGEQAISDSV
+705 GERLGEGAISEPV

-732 ELEFE
+732 DLEFD
-737 LLGIPL
+737 LLSIPL
-743 TVDLLEVH
+743 TVNLLEVH

-816 NWYPFHRNG
+816 SWYPFHRNG

-839 LCLLCAQH
+839 LCLLCAQRN
-847 KLSNFF
+847 LSNFF

-876 IPDADV
+876 IPDSDV
-882 TYRDIETDEEGIT
+882 TYRDIAISEDGTT
-895 IRLPEDESGDT
+895 IQLPEDAEGNT
-906 PAIEMRGPLR
+906 PSIEMRGPLR
-916 IGFRQLSSQRWTASP
+916 IGFRQLAAQRWTASP
-931 LYILDVT
+931 LYTLDFT
-938 SSGAEKLAS
+938 ASGAEKLAK
-947 AEAKGEHAP
+947 AEAKGDAAP
-956 VLKVRLAVDE
+956 VLKVQLAVDE
-966 KAGKGRPISDRP
+966 RAGKGSL

-986 SVETDGNTS
+986 RVETDGNTS
-995 FSTRDLRLQL
+995 FTTNHLKLQL
-1005 NTLIDA
+1005 NTLNDA

>member
-6 IKFEEVATLIS
+6 NKFEEVATLVS

-31 PRREPSGEFKY
+31 PRREPAGEFKY
-42 LANTDKMPT
+42 LANTPRIPT
-51 RLLINEENG
+51 RLLVNEEDG
-60 SLFHVI
+60 SLFHVV
-66 ERDGAKDKIET
+66 ERDGVKESIET
-77 VREPDFDV
+77 VKQPDFDV
-85 PMATTLEQLNG
+85 AMATSLEQLNG
-96 AWLPV
+96 AWLPI

-108 PGKFDEG
+108 PGMFEQG
-115 PANWARMRLVALDG
+115 PANWSRMRLVALDE
-129 PDLEGHT
+129 PDLDGQT
-136 HRLTLAFDTRT
+136 HRLSLAFDTRT

-160 DDDINAGANFRL
+160 VDDVSAGANFRL
-172 ATMTIDMRW
+172 ATMMIDMRW
-181 FMDQSWVKEWLEELF
+181 FLDQTWVREWLEELF
-196 REANPGLDSQEMEE
+196 KEANPGLDSQEMAAALEE
-210 ALGERLHLAHYL
+210 RQHLAHYL
-222 NVLSLLHRPIKAE
+222 NVLSLLHQPIKPQHCDPA
-235 HRNPPT
+235 
-241 PRVEIPDLK
+241 PRVAIPDLK
-250 VIAQNEGAIP
+250 VIAQNEGDIP
-260 IDLVLDVGNSR
+260 VDLVLDVGNSR
-271 TCGILIEDHEQSGM
+271 TCGILIEDHGQSGM
-285 GLKQNYVLELRDLV
+285 GLKHNYVLQLRDLI
-299 DPERVYRE
+299 DAERVYHE

-332 DAFLWPT
+332 DAFQWPT

-374 LYRHGWRFNC
+374 LYRHGWRFNS

-401 HLINERGDA
+401 HLINELGDA
-410 LYALPEEEQMPVFKP
+410 LYTLPEAEQMPVFKP

-434 FMLAEVLAQALMQT
+434 FMLAEVLAQALMQI
-448 NSPAQRVRQG
+448 NSPAQRIRQG

-486 SRLKQTVALVWKSL
+486 SRLEQTVALLWKSL
-500 GWHND
+500 GWHTD
-505 VEESNPHEASD
+505 LEESNPYEAAN

-522 PIPKLR
+522 PMPKLR

-554 EECFDTLAR
+554 EEFFATLAR
-563 PGKPDRERITLG
+563 PGKSARESVSLA
-575 TIDIGGGTTDLVITD
+575 TIDIGGGTTDLVVTD
-590 YHLDRNGSGSSGSN
+590 YHLDRSGNNGSGSN

-627 IIQLFVLPSFETALK
+627 VIQLFVLPSFEEALK

-684 LLAAYETFDPEQPSG
+684 LLEAYEAFDPEQPGG
-699 PETLTY
+699 PVTLTY
-705 AQRLGEQAISDSV
+705 GERLGEHAVSDSV
-718 RRYVEGALRRELGP
+718 HRYVENALRRELGAD
-732 ELEFE
+732 LEFD
-737 LLGIPL
+737 LLSIPL
-743 TVDLLEVH
+743 TVKLVEVH

-766 SLCEVVFQYHCDTLL
+766 SLCEVVFQYQCDTLL

-794 YLRKMLP
+794 YIRKMLP

-816 NWYPFHRNG
+816 SWYPFHRNG

-839 LCLLCAQH
+839 LCLLCAQRN
-847 KLSNFF
+847 LSNFF

-876 IPDADV
+876 VPDADV
-882 TYRDIETDEEGIT
+882 TYRNIKTREGGTAIQ
-895 IRLPEDESGDT
+895 LEDDSGNT
-906 PAIEMRGPLR
+906 PVIEMRGPLR
-916 IGFRQLSSQRWTASP
+916 IGFRQLAAQRWTASP
-931 LYILDVT
+931 LYTLNFT
-938 SSGAEKLAS
+938 ASGTEKLAR
-947 AEAKGEHAP
+947 AEAKGGQAP
-956 VLKVRLAVDE
+956 VLKVQLAVD
-966 KAGKGRPISDRP
+966 DRASRGSL

-986 SVETDGNTS
+986 NVDAGGDAS

-1005 NTLIDA
+1005 NTLNDA